1 MSKARIAVSYV
12 RVSGLGQVGGD
23 GPERQRIAIARAAK
37 AQRLT
42 VVREFTDL
50 GTSGTVAGADREG
63 MAQLIA
69 EVAALGATVVLVER
83 ADRLARD
90 LVVQELLLRSLAQL
104 GVQVWT
110 ADGVN
115 MSTAPGDA
123 TATLVRQLLGAVA
136 EFDRAQT
143 VAKLRAARDR
153 KRAATG
159 RCEGVKPFGSLA
171 GEADA
176 LTALRRIARKQ
187 AGVDAL
193 TLQEIADK
201 ANAAGIRSRSGK
213 PWSRG
218 TVHAVLR
225 R

>member
-1 MSKARIAVSYV
+1 MIKARIAVSYV

-69 EVAALGATVVLVER
+69 EVAQLGATVVLVER

-115 MSTAPGDA
+115 LSTAPGDA

-159 RCEGVKPFGSLA
+159 RCEGVRPFGALP
-171 GEADA
+171 GEAEA

-187 AGVDAL
+187 AGCDAP
-193 TLQEIADK
+193 TMAEVAER
-201 ANAAGIRSRSGK
+201 ANAAGIRSRSGR
-213 PWSRG
+213 PWTRG
-218 TVHAVLR
+218 TVWNVLR
-225 R
+225 A

>member
-50 GTSGTVAGADREG
+50 GVSGTTEGADREG

-69 EVAALGATVVLVER
+69 EVAQLGATVVVVER

-115 MSTAPGDA
+115 LSTAPGDA

-159 RCEGVKPFGSLA
+159 RCEGVKPFGWTPEEQVTKA
-171 GEADA
+171 K
-176 LTALRRIARKQ
+176 LRAIARKQ
-187 AGVDAL
+187 NGCDAPTMAEVAKRANDAGL
-193 TLQEIADK
+193 RT
-201 ANAAGIRSRSGK
+201 RSGR
-213 PWSRG
+213 PWTRG
-218 TVHAVLR
+218 TVWNVLR
-225 R
+225 A